1 MKNQMGKERFNR
13 IDEKSKTITDE
24 LGMTI
29 DKGIRELVVLLNYN
43 NIGTTQSCWGHK
55 NWGLPYPWVDI
66 HKEHLGDLFNIIS
79 DLDIETQDISNTIRI
94 LPKTKDLNE
103 GRKTFNKLK
112 KMLKND

>member
-1 MKNQMGKERFNR
+1 MDKKRFNR

-29 DKGIRELVVLLNYN
+29 DKGIRELVVLLNYD

-55 NWGLPYPWVDI
+55 NRGLPYPWVDI

-79 DLDIETQDISNTIRI
+79 FVSDVDIYANIFSKIFAFSIITLYTLLLVST
-94 LPKTKDLNE
+94 
-103 GRKTFNKLK
+103 
-112 KMLKND
+112 

>member
-1 MKNQMGKERFNR
+1 MDKKRFNR

-29 DKGIRELVVLLNYN
+29 DKGIRELVVLLNYD

-55 NWGLPYPWVDI
+55 NRGLPYPWVDI

-79 DLDIETQDISNTIRI
+79 DLDIETQEISDTIRI
-94 LPKTKDLNE
+94 SPKTKDLSE

-112 KMLKND
+112 KKIKNL